1 PRDRSATHR
10 AQGHEARVATDR
22 DPDPLDHDRLRRG
35 SEQGDGQ
42 RGAGGRRLPRAA
54 EAGAAESLRGL
65 LPELDGRR
73 LPRVAGR
80 GCAQGRPLHDPEV
93 DLRQEIV
100 GAPGARPRPARRGP
114 GVGRRRAGR
123 GRDLDGPQGARR
135 GGAGDL
141 DVSRGIDLLQTETP
155 RVKSERGPHVHGF
168 GNPHYWLDP
177 ANARPMTQTI
187 LDGLARLSPDA
198 REAFGRNRA
207 RFLEQLDAGLR
218 RWTDAMAPHHGARV
232 VAFHDSWPYFAR
244 RFGLVIAATVEP
256 VPGVPPTPASLAA
269 LTAGM
274 KDAAVRVLI
283 IEPSASR
290 AVADRVAAPNGA
302 RVVTLVPSVGGNA
315 EARDYLTLFDVNV
328 QRLSEALAGTR

>member
-1 PRDRSATHR
+1 VLRALALVLLAAAPAWGGGVLDVVATSTDLKALVEAVGGERVRVESLAPALHEPHAVDVKPGQLARLKSAALLVR
-10 AQGHEARVATDR
+10 VGLDHEPWLARVRATVN
-22 DPDPLDHDRLRRG
+22 DPRFAPG
-35 SEQGDGQ
+35 
-42 RGAGGRRLPRAA
+42 
-54 EAGAAESLRGL
+54 GAA
-65 LPELDGRR
+65 
-73 LPRVAGR
+73 
-80 GCAQGRPLHDPEV
+80 
-93 DLRQEIV
+93 
-100 GAPGARPRPARRGP
+100 
-114 GVGRRRAGR
+114 
-123 GRDLDGPQGARR
+123 
-135 GGAGDL
+135 DL

>member
-1 PRDRSATHR
+1 MLRALALVLLAAAPAWGGGVLDVVATSTDLKALVEAVGGERVRVESLAPALHEPHAVDVKPGQLARLKSAALLVR
-10 AQGHEARVATDR
+10 VGLDHEPWLARVRATVN
-22 DPDPLDHDRLRRG
+22 DPRFAPG
-35 SEQGDGQ
+35 
-42 RGAGGRRLPRAA
+42 
-54 EAGAAESLRGL
+54 GAA
-65 LPELDGRR
+65 
-73 LPRVAGR
+73 
-80 GCAQGRPLHDPEV
+80 
-93 DLRQEIV
+93 
-100 GAPGARPRPARRGP
+100 
-114 GVGRRRAGR
+114 
-123 GRDLDGPQGARR
+123 
-135 GGAGDL
+135 DL

-244 RFGLVIAATVEP
+244 RFGLVITATVEP

>member
-1 PRDRSATHR
+1 MLRALALVLLAAAPAWGGGVLDVVATSTDLKALVEAVGGERVRVESLAPALHEPHAVDVKPGQLARLKSAALLVR
-10 AQGHEARVATDR
+10 VGLDHEPWLARVRATVN
-22 DPDPLDHDRLRRG
+22 DPRFAPG
-35 SEQGDGQ
+35 
-42 RGAGGRRLPRAA
+42 
-54 EAGAAESLRGL
+54 GAA
-65 LPELDGRR
+65 
-73 LPRVAGR
+73 
-80 GCAQGRPLHDPEV
+80 
-93 DLRQEIV
+93 
-100 GAPGARPRPARRGP
+100 
-114 GVGRRRAGR
+114 
-123 GRDLDGPQGARR
+123 
-135 GGAGDL
+135 DL

-187 LDGLARLSPDA
+187 LVGLARLSPDA

-328 QRLSEALAGTR
+328 QRLGEALAGTR

>member
-1 PRDRSATHR
+1 MLRALALVLLAAAPAWGGGVLDVVATSTDLKALVEAVGGERVRVESLAPALHEPHAVDVKPGQLARLKSAALLVR
-10 AQGHEARVATDR
+10 VGLDHEPWLARVRATVN
-22 DPDPLDHDRLRRG
+22 DPRFAPG
-35 SEQGDGQ
+35 
-42 RGAGGRRLPRAA
+42 
-54 EAGAAESLRGL
+54 GAA
-65 LPELDGRR
+65 
-73 LPRVAGR
+73 
-80 GCAQGRPLHDPEV
+80 
-93 DLRQEIV
+93 
-100 GAPGARPRPARRGP
+100 
-114 GVGRRRAGR
+114 
-123 GRDLDGPQGARR
+123 
-135 GGAGDL
+135 DL

>member
-1 PRDRSATHR
+1 MFRALALVLLAAAPAWGGGVLDVVATSTDLKALVEAVGGERVRVESLAPALHEPHAVDVKPGQLARLKSAALLVR
-10 AQGHEARVATDR
+10 VGLDHEPWLARVRATVN
-22 DPDPLDHDRLRRG
+22 DPRFAPG
-35 SEQGDGQ
+35 
-42 RGAGGRRLPRAA
+42 
-54 EAGAAESLRGL
+54 GAA
-65 LPELDGRR
+65 
-73 LPRVAGR
+73 
-80 GCAQGRPLHDPEV
+80 
-93 DLRQEIV
+93 
-100 GAPGARPRPARRGP
+100 
-114 GVGRRRAGR
+114 
-123 GRDLDGPQGARR
+123 
-135 GGAGDL
+135 DL

-328 QRLSEALAGTR
+328 QRLGEALAGTR